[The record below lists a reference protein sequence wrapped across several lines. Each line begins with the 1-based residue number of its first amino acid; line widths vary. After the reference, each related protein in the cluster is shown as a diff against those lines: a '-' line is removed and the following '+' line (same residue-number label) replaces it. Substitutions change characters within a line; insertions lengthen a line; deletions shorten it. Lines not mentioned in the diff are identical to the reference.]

1 MGAGISEEN
10 IKLSWNDIE
19 NWGFNSSDKS
29 LTIVPRKQFF
39 KYMDELI
46 ESPSGGPLTAELI
59 RSCNAQSKTKKKAM
73 ECFVKRGGMS

>member
-29 LTIVPRKQFF
+29 LTIVP
-39 KYMDELI
+39 
-46 ESPSGGPLTAELI
+46 
-59 RSCNAQSKTKKKAM
+59 
-73 ECFVKRGGMS
+73 